1 MVGNNFIHNVK
12 TWAKQKGEII
22 MKNMGCIILAGIL
35 FILAA
40 AGSAFFGVYN
50 QLQTMDEAVNANWA
64 QVENQLQ
71 RRNDLIPNLVNT
83 VKGYAAHE
91 NVIFTNVANARAK
104 LSGAISS
111 HDVKAVQQSTTEL
124 NGALSRLL
132 GIVENYPNLKADKVF
147 IGLQDELAG
156 TENRIAVARM
166 DYNNS
171 VRNLNSEIRRFPVNL
186 IAGISGIKAR
196 EYFEITDGAKN
207 VPEVK
212 F

>member
-1 MVGNNFIHNVK
+1 MVDKLFRAMK
-12 TWAKQKGEII
+12 AWAKQKGEFI
-22 MKNMGCIILAGIL
+22 MKNMGCIIFASILLLLAV
-35 FILAA
+35 

-50 QLQTMDEAVNANWA
+50 RLQTMDETVNSQWA

-91 NVIFTNVANARAK
+91 NEIFTNIANARAQ
-104 LSGAISS
+104 LAGAIGS
-111 HDVKAVQQSTTEL
+111 HNVKAVQESTNQL
-124 NGALSRLL
+124 NGALARLL

-156 TENRIAVARM
+156 TENRISVARM

-171 VRNLNSEIRRFPVNL
+171 VRSLNSEIRRFPINL

-196 EYFEITDGAKN
+196 DYFEIA
-207 VPEVK
+207 PEARTAPKVE

>member
-1 MVGNNFIHNVK
+1 
-12 TWAKQKGEII
+12 
-22 MKNMGCIILAGIL
+22 MKNIGCAILGIILVVLVAGIIGFL
-35 FILAA
+35 
-40 AGSAFFGVYN
+40 GVYN
-50 QLQTMDEAVNANWA
+50 RLQTIDENINSQWA

-83 VKGYAAHE
+83 VKGYATHE
-91 NVIFTNVANARAK
+91 NEIFTNIANARAK
-104 LSGAISS
+104 LSGAIGTNN
-111 HDVKAVQQSTTEL
+111 VKAVQQSNNEL
-124 NGALSRLL
+124 NGALARLL

-171 VRNLNSEIRRFPVNL
+171 VRSLNAEIRRFPINF

-196 EYFEITDGAKN
+196 DYFEVPEEAQKA
-207 VPEVK
+207 PEVK